1 MTIELFSFERID
13 LPINERKQYERIKT
27 EMVEKFSKDT
37 HRYCVIIDYII
48 GNKQY
53 DIIVIKEDAIISIEL
68 KGYKGKIIGSEN
80 NTWHVETD
88 NNELIEIDQVKNPFL
103 QVREQRYK
111 LLDFLNDKLPR
122 ISERF
127 KDEKIYNLASIICFE
142 KGSTYDIEQI
152 DHKKNLWFNFTDE
165 FNLIELIE
173 RTTSNEFLLKNVE
186 IDALLKEM
194 NLQKLDIKLNKE
206 VLKIST
212 KSVLSSEDITSITNR
227 ILEDFEGRE
236 FSYIDI
242 SKIVDPEVGARYLKE
257 AVERKI
263 LAKNGTSNNFR
274 MAEKW
279 SDNLPEIIEN
289 EDLLS
294 LNDISKYT
302 KKNFWLR
309 QKNVKEGEE
318 YLGVYRGTTYHIN
331 FKKNVWWRT
340 GKDSLKIKNIIFSN
354 EDILDKL
361 LEIKPQGGSF
371 RITEAKE
378 ILTKIYLEDRGY
390 VSIYVGK
397 LIGEIEFENYQ
408 WNPEGIKKGD
418 LWPSIYDGTTFS
430 VNGNKELLMHIGD
443 RKVYAKEGA
452 EELVKKVLEFKGRGG
467 GGRFKVNDNG
477 CILTLMYKAPY
488 PINIRKQIEILT
500 KQEKNLI
507 DLRKKT
513 DGDEMVPI
521 YVGKFKGNIKFNKMF
536 DIHEKWTKEE
546 DEEFLSRLGC

>member
-1 MTIELFSFERID
+1 MTIELFSFEKID

-27 EMVEKFSKDT
+27 EMVDKFSKGT
-37 HRYCVIIDYII
+37 NRYCVIIDYII

-53 DIIVIKEDAIISIEL
+53 DIIVIKEDAIILIEL

-88 NNELIEIDQVKNPFL
+88 NNELIEIDQEKNPFL

-111 LLDFLNDKLPR
+111 LLYFLNDKLPH

-127 KDEKIYNLASIICFE
+127 KDEKIYNVAAIICFE
-142 KGSTYDIEQI
+142 NGSTYDIEQI
-152 DHKKNLWFNFTDE
+152 DHKINLWFNVTDE
-165 FNLIELIE
+165 SNLFELIE
-173 RTTSNEFLLKNVE
+173 QTTSNEFLLKNIE

-194 NLQKLDIKLNKE
+194 NLQKLDVKMNKE
-206 VLKIST
+206 TLKISNKT
-212 KSVLSSEDITSITNR
+212 VLSTEDIISITNR
-227 ILEDFEGRE
+227 ILEDFKSVE
-236 FSYIDI
+236 FSYIDL
-242 SKIVDPEVGARYLKE
+242 SEIVDPEVGARYLKE
-257 AVERKI
+257 AIEKKI
-263 LAKNGTSNNFR
+263 LLKNETTNNFSL
-274 MAEKW
+274 AEKW

-294 LNDISKYT
+294 GNDLSKYT
-302 KKNFWLR
+302 KKDFWLR
-309 QKNVKEGEE
+309 QDNVKSGEE
-318 YLGVYRGTTYHIN
+318 YQGVYRGTTYHTN
-331 FKKNVWWRT
+331 FKKNVWWTT
-340 GKDSLKIKNIIFSN
+340 GKDSIKIKMNFSN
-354 EDILDKL
+354 EDILDKI

-378 ILTKIYLEDRGY
+378 ILTKIYFEDRGY
-390 VSIYVGK
+390 VSIYIGK
-397 LIGEIEFENYQ
+397 LIGEIEFENYR
-408 WNPEGIKKGD
+408 WNPNGIKRGD

-443 RKVYAKEGA
+443 KKVYAIEGA

-467 GGRFKVNDNG
+467 GGRFKVNENG

-488 PINIRKQIEILT
+488 PDNIKRQIGILT
-500 KQEKNLI
+500 EIEKNLI
-507 DLRKKT
+507 DIRKKT
-513 DGDEMVPI
+513 ERDEMVPI
-521 YVGKFKGNIKFNKMF
+521 YVGKFKGNIKFKKMF